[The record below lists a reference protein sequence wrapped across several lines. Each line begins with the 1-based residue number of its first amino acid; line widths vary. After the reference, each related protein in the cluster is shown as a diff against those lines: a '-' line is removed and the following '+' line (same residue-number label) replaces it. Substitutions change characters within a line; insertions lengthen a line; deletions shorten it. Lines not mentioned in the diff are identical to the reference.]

1 MSASVEQLVDQ
12 VAVDEAGKL
21 GDGAMMFG
29 AFTAASPEIVLLT
42 LICVVLVAD
51 LFVDEERKVIT
62 FWLSNG
68 VSC

>member
-1 MSASVEQLVDQ
+1 
-12 VAVDEAGKL
+12 
-21 GDGAMMFG
+21 MMFG

-62 FWLSNG
+62 FWLTMGSLAITAWSL
-68 VSC
+68 VATAPEVRTVLFLRAAM